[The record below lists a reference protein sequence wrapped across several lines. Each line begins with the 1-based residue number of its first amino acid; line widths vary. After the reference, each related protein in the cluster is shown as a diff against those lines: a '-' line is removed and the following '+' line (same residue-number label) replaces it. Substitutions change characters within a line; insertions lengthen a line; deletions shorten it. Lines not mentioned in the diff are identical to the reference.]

1 MENIIKFIIVMLS
14 AVTLENIV
22 FTRAMGVDK
31 STLNIKSPNA
41 ILLFGSMT
49 TLLLILSVGINYF
62 VNFWIGEY
70 TKTAVFQYMV
80 CFFSVM
86 ASYLAVVIISKKVN
100 FEFYFKIRHML
111 LLSMFTGCVY
121 GTVLVVSI
129 HPGDLIFAIAY
140 ALGSGIGFTLA
151 MFLIFI
157 GKERIALL
165 NVPKAFRGVP
175 IMLLYLGILSLAIY
189 GLIGHQL
196 PA

>member
-22 FTRAMGVDK
+22 FTRALGVDK
-31 STLNIKSPNA
+31 STLNIRSPKA
-41 ILLFGSMT
+41 ISLFGAMT
-49 TLLLILSVGINYF
+49 TVLLILSVGINYF
-62 VNFWIGEY
+62 LNFWIGQY
-70 TKTAVFQYMV
+70 NKTAVFQYMI
-80 CFFSVM
+80 CFVSSMAAYIVVVM
-86 ASYLAVVIISKKVN
+86 ATMKINYG
-100 FEFYFKIRHML
+100 FYFKVKHML
-111 LLSMFTGCVY
+111 LISMFTGCVY

-129 HPGDLIFAIAY
+129 HPGDLVFALAN
-140 ALGSGIGFTLA
+140 ALGSGIGFTLT
-151 MFLIFI
+151 MFLIYM

-165 NVPKAFRGVP
+165 NVPKAFKGVP